1 MNKHLIVLGMA
12 VLLICVGLSGCN
24 ESNTPHSPTYTP
36 SWKSIASDELSEGD
50 AIQFAIGDGITKWK
64 IEWIVTWAYSDD
76 EKINANIYK
85 GFSTLSIEELFDTII
100 SSDMTGEKIYSTGA
114 GNSYIIMNEVGGK
127 WIIKI
132 FILA

>member
-1 MNKHLIVLGMA
+1 MNKHLIVLGIA

-24 ESNTPHSPTYTP
+24 ESNTPYSPISTP

-50 AIQFAIGDGITKWK
+50 AIQFVIGDGITKWK
-64 IEWIVTWAYSDD
+64 IEWTVMWAHSNS

-85 GFSTLSIEELFDTII
+85 GYSTLNMELFDTII
-100 SSDMTGEKIYSTGA
+100 SSERIGEKIYSIGA

-127 WIIKI
+127 WIIRVFVYI
-132 FILA
+132 